1 MTVNVCVIK
10 ITEGN
15 EVYNRAE
22 ATFDV
27 IILWICFRNNDKYH
41 TTEPRTQTTPNKLNN
56 KNMYIQAYHFSN
68 YRMPKKGE
76 KLERNQRKITKIRI
90 RLQIKIDL

>member
-1 MTVNVCVIK
+1 MNVCVIK

-56 KNMYIQAYHFSN
+56 KNIYIQAYHFSN
-68 YRMPKKGE
+68 YKKH
-76 KLERNQRKITKIRI
+76 KVIKIKIQNI
-90 RLQIKIDL
+90 DLKIQIKRNNIERS